1 MIGSD
6 PTARLETSNVALVTP
21 VALVVNRELPRGR
34 PPALKETEPV
44 GSVPDT
50 GVTVAVNCTFWP

>member
-1 MIGSD
+1 MIGCD
-6 PTARLETSNVALVTP
+6 PTARLETSNAALVTP
-21 VALVVNRELPRGR
+21 AALVVNRELPRRR

-50 GVTVAVNCTFWP
+50 GVTSR